1 MNRSLALKNK
11 LSVYLLF
18 IISFF
23 IIIYLF
29 YFLINGERGVI
40 SYYKIKNQNTADKL
54 IVNELSFK
62 NEKLLA
68 EIKRLQHNSIDLDY
82 LDEKIRKNTGF
93 VEKDEL
99 LILFD

>member
-11 LSVYLLF
+11 LSVYFLF

-40 SYYKIKNQNTADKL
+40 SYFKVLKNNSEYKISLSALNKKNDFY
-54 IVNELSFK
+54 SDR
-62 NEKLLA
+62 
-68 EIKRLQHNSIDLDY
+68 IKRLQTNTIDLDF
-82 LDEKIRKNTGF
+82 LDEKKRKNMGF
-93 VEKDEL
+93 VEKNEL

>member
-11 LSVYLLF
+11 LSIYFLF

-40 SYYKIKNQNTADKL
+40 SYYKIKNQNISDKL
-54 IVNELSFK
+54 ILNELYFK
-62 NEKLLA
+62 NNKLLS
-68 EIKRLQHNSIDLDY
+68 EINKLQLNSIDLDF
-82 LDEKIRKNTGF
+82 LDEKIRKNMGF
-93 VEKDEL
+93 VEKNEL

>member
-11 LSVYLLF
+11 LSVYFLF

-29 YFLINGERGVI
+29 YFLINGERGLI
-40 SYYKIKNQNTADKL
+40 SYYKIKNQNTSDKL
-54 IVNELSFK
+54 VFNELNFK
-62 NEKLLA
+62 NDKLLVG
-68 EIKRLQHNSIDLDY
+68 IKKLQYNTIDLDF
-82 LDEKIRKNTGF
+82 LDEKIRKITGF